1 MTPRDVPRWVARKML
16 LGGVLLA
23 AGLGALVGMA
33 LRGCA

>member
-1 MTPRDVPRWVARKML
+1 MIPAWVARKML

-23 AGLGALVGMA
+23 AGLGAIVGMA

>member
-1 MTPRDVPRWVARKML
+1 MIPAWVARKML
-16 LGGVLLA
+16 AGGVLLA